1 MTPGGQGVYFGAV
14 RTGSGWF
21 LRRGTYFA
29 YLDALREAERTADW
43 HSSPDFDTG
52 MDEGSAGSL
61 TGRCLIVNV
70 FLSDPESGWSGEEV
84 SRVLEMLGEGTAF
97 LNASAAAEGVEL
109 SLTCTGEADSLY
121 FRTETVLPSDYMDFG
136 WTGGIF
142 DGGLEPFVRRSVD
155 IDAYDGYCVM
165 LHVNKQG
172 RSYAL
177 SCNSA
182 YYDYRLY
189 AAERC
194 VMYYTGRRYLRIR
207 AEREHVYARDAPP
220 VRCGG
225 SLCAVSCGGRGQTH
239 RSLLS
244 RRADA
249 VCADGHTG
257 NLAVAVHDVPHRL
270 AQSARQTVCGFCGL
284 NSESKNGCARR
295 GRTEVERRMETQPV
309 YRRVL
314 VKLSGEAL
322 GGTDGIFDNARLEEI
337 CAQLKRIADLG
348 TEVAVVIGAGNIWR
362 GARQAGLHI
371 DRVRGD
377 HMGMLATVINSLAV
391 QDYLLKAGLET
402 EVLSAI
408 PMAQV
413 CGVYDQYK
421 ADALLRAGKAVIIA
435 CGVGYPYFSTDTGM
449 VLRAAELKADAVL
462 SAKAVD
468 YVYDKDPK
476 KYPDAKRYEALTYAE
491 LIEKNLQVI
500 DGTAGAFARDNN
512 LRILLFSLA
521 EPENLYKA
529 ASGGRVGTVI
539 TN

>member
-1 MTPGGQGVYFGAV
+1 
-14 RTGSGWF
+14 
-21 LRRGTYFA
+21 
-29 YLDALREAERTADW
+29 
-43 HSSPDFDTG
+43 
-52 MDEGSAGSL
+52 
-61 TGRCLIVNV
+61 
-70 FLSDPESGWSGEEV
+70 
-84 SRVLEMLGEGTAF
+84 
-97 LNASAAAEGVEL
+97 
-109 SLTCTGEADSLY
+109 
-121 FRTETVLPSDYMDFG
+121 
-136 WTGGIF
+136 
-142 DGGLEPFVRRSVD
+142 
-155 IDAYDGYCVM
+155 
-165 LHVNKQG
+165 
-172 RSYAL
+172 
-177 SCNSA
+177 
-182 YYDYRLY
+182 
-189 AAERC
+189 
-194 VMYYTGRRYLRIR
+194 
-207 AEREHVYARDAPP
+207 
-220 VRCGG
+220 
-225 SLCAVSCGGRGQTH
+225 
-239 RSLLS
+239 
-244 RRADA
+244 
-249 VCADGHTG
+249 
-257 NLAVAVHDVPHRL
+257 
-270 AQSARQTVCGFCGL
+270 
-284 NSESKNGCARR
+284 
-295 GRTEVERRMETQPV
+295 METQPV

-362 GARQAGLHI
+362 ARGGGLHI